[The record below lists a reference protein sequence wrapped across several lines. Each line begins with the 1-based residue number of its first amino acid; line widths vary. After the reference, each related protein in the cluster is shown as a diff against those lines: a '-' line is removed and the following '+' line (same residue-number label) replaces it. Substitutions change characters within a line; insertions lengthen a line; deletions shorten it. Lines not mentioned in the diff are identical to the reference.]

1 MYSGSQVNSV
11 TNWNVKYTYGAS
23 ETISGID
30 IKKEGYDHEFLVHV
44 DKPAFTD
51 TEPCFSF
58 TTKQKKVNPNP
69 VGQLIERIECSVN
82 RTKAFGGQSLKIFI
96 DDIKITY
103 VRGSQTEEYVVN
115 FETHHD
121 SISGETCHIKV
132 GKPKNPTL
140 APVST
145 PNPVSYPKPV
155 LAPNPAPASIPEI
168 SPLFET
174 PPATL
179 RKPLPKMNNLPWTV
193 GIDRVL
199 NKLENHELMGQLIS
213 SSQKL
218 EAANKEWN
226 DAFSSYLPS
235 EEMERIKKAK
245 TLHQDAVMNIQN
257 ILVSRGF
264 PRENLNYPFKTI
276 ASPLH
281 Y

>member
-11 TNWNVKYTYGAS
+11 TNWNVKYTYGES
-23 ETISGID
+23 GTISGID
-30 IKKEGYDHEFLVHV
+30 IKKESSDHEFLVHV

-58 TTKQKKVNPNP
+58 TTKQKKANPNP

-82 RTKAFGGQSLKIFI
+82 RTKVFGGQSLKIFI

-103 VRGSQTEEYVVN
+103 VRGSQTEDYIVN

-132 GKPKNPTL
+132 GKPKNPTP
-140 APVST
+140 APVPT
-145 PNPVSYPKPV
+145 PYV
-155 LAPNPAPASIPEI
+155 APAPIPEI
-168 SPLFET
+168 APLLST
-174 PPATL
+174 PPAPS
-179 RKPLPKMNNLPWTV
+179 RQPLPKMNNLPWAV

-226 DAFSSYLPS
+226 AAFSSYLPP

-276 ASPLH
+276 LSPLH